1 MCLVLLS
8 LMLPLNLQ
16 AQGGATGAVSG
27 TVQDTSGAVI
37 PNAKVGLVSA
47 SRGELIRTES
57 TNSSGLFTFNLLPAG
72 TYTVQVNAPSFAQT
86 LLLDVAV
93 RVTETTRLNVT
104 LKAKTLEEKVEVMAD
119 VAPVQTADATTGE
132 SLGGQT
138 IRELPLATR
147 NFQQLLAL
155 SPGASSSLNSAAQL
169 GRGDVRI
176 NVNGGREDNNN
187 YQIDGIGANDPTNI
201 GELAYTPLPSP
212 DAIQEFRV
220 STSLYD
226 ATQGRNGGGNINA
239 ILKGGSSTLHFD
251 AFEYFRNTVLNA
263 NDFFLKRNEILLGL
277 PQTRP
282 DIKQNIFGGS
292 VGGPIGPKGR
302 LGFFFF
308 NYRHTPAQRG
318 LAGGHHQH
326 RDTFCTSFCS
336 RRHRSVAFASI
347 LR

>member
-16 AQGGATGAVSG
+16 AQGGATGAISG

-226 ATQGRNGGGNINA
+226 ARKAAMVEVT
-239 ILKGGSSTLHFD
+239 ST
-251 AFEYFRNTVLNA
+251 
-263 NDFFLKRNEILLGL
+263 
-277 PQTRP
+277 P
-282 DIKQNIFGGS
+282 S
-292 VGGPIGPKGR
+292 
-302 LGFFFF
+302 
-308 NYRHTPAQRG
+308 
-318 LAGGHHQH
+318 
-326 RDTFCTSFCS
+326 
-336 RRHRSVAFASI
+336 
-347 LR
+347 